1 MVPEARPEKSLEMG
15 GALDSRDHQHS
26 EIGALFT
33 RRGSSERKLNIDYK
47 HDKQKTRKH
56 HEGQTIL
63 GRVPRVDDPIDRFGH
78 KVKSLHHAALLHSGT
93 LLMTSATH
101 RTEMRVEAELSM
113 ARRPVS
119 RHVHFKNEA
128 GKHPLGH
135 FNAKGCHAYIVSPAA
150 PEMS

>member
-63 GRVPRVDDPIDRFGH
+63 VRHGSTTPSTIRAQSEVPSPRCSAAQWDFAHDLCGSSDRDA
-78 KVKSLHHAALLHSGT
+78 S
-93 LLMTSATH
+93 
-101 RTEMRVEAELSM
+101 
-113 ARRPVS
+113 
-119 RHVHFKNEA
+119 
-128 GKHPLGH
+128 
-135 FNAKGCHAYIVSPAA
+135 
-150 PEMS
+150 